1 MKILAVKGLEVFSVI
16 TYTPKQEYCDAV
28 ALSCCAV
35 TLQVKDS
42 NTSSGLLFS
51 G

>member
-1 MKILAVKGLEVFSVI
+1 MKNLAVKSLEVFSVI

-28 ALSCCAV
+28 ALSCAV
-35 TLQVKDS
+35 TLQLKDS
-42 NTSSGLLFS
+42 DTSSAVLFS